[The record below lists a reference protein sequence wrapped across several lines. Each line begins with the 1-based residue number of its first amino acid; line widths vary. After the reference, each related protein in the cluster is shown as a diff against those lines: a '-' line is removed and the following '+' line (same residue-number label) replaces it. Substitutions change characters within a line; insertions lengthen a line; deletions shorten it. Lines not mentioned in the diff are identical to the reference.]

1 MSDSNPF
8 DDLAEEG
15 TPGEEEDSDDD
26 SVVSGSEA
34 TIEDSFT
41 DTSSSPTTTFPDDKR
56 DSSPREQVSERSKD
70 VSVDGPTLANS
81 SPPFPYTESA
91 QRQMYVP
98 SGLWDDFEDHKF
110 DAELELRRTFEV
122 RNVQKREIDTAVTRL
137 VLENFEPTEI
147 AEMVIQM
154 RGFEPS
160 ELQ

>member
-1 MSDSNPF
+1 MSNPNPF

-15 TPGEEEDSDDD
+15 TPGEEEDSADD
-26 SVVSGSEA
+26 SVVSESEA
-34 TIEDSFT
+34 KVEDSFT
-41 DTSSSPTTTFPDDKR
+41 DTSSSQRTTFPEDER
-56 DSSPREQVSERSKD
+56 DSSPREQVSERSND
-70 VSVDGPTLANS
+70 ASIDGPTLSNS
-81 SPPFPYTESA
+81 SPPFPYSNA
-91 QRQMYVP
+91 DQRQMYVQ

-154 RGFEPS
+154 RGFDPS
-160 ELQ
+160 EFK